1 MIWSARRFYCL
12 ASTLVVSL
20 LTSSWLVAQEQ
31 QTPFDNFVGSF
42 LTNHCLDCHSQ
53 DAAEGDVVLED
64 LGSVDPQN
72 AALWKRVW
80 EQVALKDM
88 PPRDKDSADDPIAP
102 LDRVRLSS
110 WIIEQM
116 QVAMQ
121 DHGGFALH
129 EHPSKGNHLDHD
141 LLFNAE
147 LPQLAPPSTPARL
160 WRIHP
165 QAHLARLS
173 ALINEEPEFDARRP
187 GLRTRGDFIG
197 PNEDGEIKVYYGLDR
212 VIGWVG
218 GTAAYA
224 AAITGFPP
232 VLTLDNHHGL
242 KDYANLYSVNG
253 AEATQIASIAENIL
267 RFMAFGPDAED
278 YQFADKVSEI
288 DDKYKHGD
296 LRGLA
301 ESLFYAHE
309 TKRPLTPVYDLMQE
323 ATPSKKNK
331 RAAIRFLF
339 ESLTG
344 RTPAQDE
351 EAEYMAMLSRA
362 IKDLGKEEG
371 IILGLTPIFLD
382 RNALFRAELA
392 DYGSPDEYGR
402 VMLQDTEL
410 MLAVNAAFSFL
421 PPDEELKQALGT
433 GRLQTRDDVRRE
445 VQRILADESFRKPR
459 MLQFF
464 REFFDYDLAGAI
476 CKDTAALLAA
486 GGTNRAQ
493 DYHRTMFLQAAQT
506 DRLVELILAEDR
518 DVLHELLTTNR
529 VVVDPKR
536 DAPYF
541 GEYISD
547 KVPPKDPEAK
557 KNSPQRRVT
566 IEPAEFPKGEDVH
579 VRVARVIKR
588 GRTQRTLTTL
598 PEDQRKGILTHPSW
612 LVSHSDAM
620 DNHAIHRG
628 KWIRERLLGDAV
640 ADVPITVDAMLPD
653 EPKSTLRH
661 RMRVTQEDYCWKC
674 HQKMDPL
681 GLPFESF
688 NHLGLYRTVE
698 LKQAVDTS
706 GEIIRSGDASLD
718 GSVKNAL
725 ELIDKLA
732 ESERVEQ
739 VFVRHAFRFW
749 IGRNETLNDAPV
761 LRNAHQAY
769 DESGGSMKAL
779 VESLLTSDAFLYR
792 RVE

>member
-1 MIWSARRFYCL
+1 MTWSTRHFSLPVLFL
-12 ASTLVVSL
+12 ALFASA
-20 LTSSWLVAQEQ
+20 TSLVAQERK
-31 QTPFDNFVGSF
+31 TTEDPFVASF
-42 LTNHCLDCHSQ
+42 LTSHCLDCHSK
-53 DAAEGDVVLED
+53 DAAEGEVVLED
-64 LGSVDPQN
+64 LTTVDAQS

-80 EQVALKDM
+80 EQVTLKEM
-88 PPRDKDSADDPIAP
+88 PPREPDQIEDVLDPM
-102 LDRVRLSS
+102 DRVQVSN
-110 WIIEQM
+110 WIIHQM
-116 QVAMQ
+116 QTAMQ
-121 DHGGFALH
+121 DHGGFRLH

-141 LLFNAE
+141 LLFHAD
-147 LPQLAPPSTPARL
+147 LPEMAPPSTPARL
-160 WRIHP
+160 WRVHP
-165 QAHLARLS
+165 QAHLVRLS
-173 ALINEEPEFDARRP
+173 ALINQEPEYDPRRP
-187 GLRTRGDFIG
+187 GMRTRGDLIG

-253 AEATQIASIAENIL
+253 AEATQIASIAEDIL
-267 RFMAFGPDAED
+267 RFMALGPKAEP

-288 DDKYKHGD
+288 DEKYKHGD

-309 TKRPLTPVYDLMQE
+309 TKRPLTPVYDLMHQE
-323 ATPSKKNK
+323 GASKKNK
-331 RAAIRFLF
+331 RSAIRFLF
-339 ESLTG
+339 EALTG
-344 RTPAQDE
+344 REPTRE
-351 EAEYMAMLSRA
+351 EEREYMAMLSRA
-362 IKDLGKEEG
+362 IDDLGKEEG

-392 DYGSPDEYGR
+392 EYGTPDEHGR
-402 VMLQDTEL
+402 VMLQGSEL
-410 MLAVNAAFSFL
+410 MLALNGALSFL
-421 PPDEELKQALGT
+421 PPDAELKQALLEGK
-433 GRLQTRDDVRRE
+433 LQSREDVQRE
-445 VQRILADESFRKPR
+445 VQRMLADESFRKPR

-464 REFFDYDLAGAI
+464 REYFDYDLAGNI
-476 CKDTAALLAA
+476 CKDTQALLAA
-486 GGTNRAQ
+486 GSTSRTQ
-493 DYHRTMFLQAAQT
+493 DYYRTMFLQTAQT
-506 DRLVELILAEDR
+506 DRLIELILLEDR
-518 DVLHELLTTNR
+518 EVLHELLTTTR

-541 GEYISD
+541 GQYISD
-547 KVPPKDPEAK
+547 AVPPKDPDAK
-557 KNSPQRRVT
+557 KNAPRRRVT
-566 IEPAEFPKGEDVH
+566 IEPAEFPKGEGVH

-588 GRTQRTLTTL
+588 GKTQRTLTTL

-653 EPKSTLRH
+653 EPGSTLRH
-661 RMRVTQEDYCWKC
+661 RMRVTRDEYCWKC

-688 NHLGLYRTVE
+688 NHMGLYRTLE
-698 LKQAVDTS
+698 QKQPVDTT
-706 GEIIRSGDASLD
+706 GEIIRSGEPALD
-718 GSVKNAL
+718 GSVADAF

-732 ESERVEQ
+732 ESQRVEQ

-761 LRNAHQAY
+761 LREAYRAY

-779 VESLLTSDAFLYR
+779 VESLVTSDAFLYR